1 MKMVGFEKKPNFLG
15 ESLKMIFPLIVIA
28 AISGGIIAIVYS
40 LTEGQ
45 IEQQKKQQ
53 IEQGIFSIM
62 PEIKYIEE
70 TTVGAEIL
78 YKCRDQNKEDIA
90 IAFTAEGPGYQ
101 DVIKVLAVVSND
113 LSSIKGIEILENVE
127 TPGLGAKIT
136 TTEFKEQFKN
146 TSSSLKL
153 SKEISQKGANETTV
167 QAITGATIS
176 SNAVIDIINSKI
188 AELKKIVGVA
198 Q

>member
-1 MKMVGFEKKPNFLG
+1 MKVVGSEKKPSFLW
-15 ESLKMIFPLIVIA
+15 ESLKMVFPLMVIS

-40 LTEGQ
+40 VTEGQ
-45 IEQQKKQQ
+45 IERQKKQQ

-70 TTVGAEIL
+70 TTIGTELL
-78 YKCRDQNKEDIA
+78 YKCRDENKLDIA

-113 LSSIKGIEILENVE
+113 LSSIEGIEILENVE

-176 SNAVIDIINSKI
+176 SKAVIDIINSKI
-188 AELKKIVGVA
+188 AELKKTIGGV